1 MGFAR
6 AQPILQTLVDEL
18 VEVGQVPAAIDFSR
32 REQSATRELH
42 FPPCARK
49 ALIQQGLGMTE
60 KPQPGAPALEKGLD
74 LLEALAG
81 AARGM
86 SQKQLAERV
95 GRSVSEIFR
104 MLVALERRGYVAR
117 DPATGEYTLTLKL
130 FRIAS
135 QFPPT
140 ERLLKAALPVME
152 QLASRVQLSCH
163 LTVLHREQFMVI
175 ARIEPEWLMGWSVK
189 VGAVFP
195 LTQQYA
201 SAKVLA
207 AFQLEG
213 RRQELAQ
220 VIATNDRISIKKA
233 LAALDRISAEGGNFS
248 NDDGY
253 TRILAYSCP
262 IIEVSGRAVAAMTVP
277 LVRQDQIP
285 ATEASTIAAELRSA
299 ARIVSEKIGGVS

>member
-1 MGFAR
+1 MN
-6 AQPILQTLVDEL
+6 P
-18 VEVGQVPAAIDFSR
+18 
-32 REQSATRELH
+32 
-42 FPPCARK
+42 
-49 ALIQQGLGMTE
+49 E
-60 KPQPGAPALEKGLD
+60 KLQPGAPALEKGLD

-81 AARGM
+81 ASRGL

-95 GRSVSEIFR
+95 GRSVGEIFR
-104 MLVALERRGYVAR
+104 MLVALERRGYVTR
-117 DPATGEYTLTLKL
+117 DPATAEYTLTLQL

-140 ERLLKAALPVME
+140 ERLLQAALPVME
-152 QLASRVQLSCH
+152 QLAARVQLSCH
-163 LTVLHREQFMVI
+163 LTVLHGEQFMVI

-220 VIATNDRISIKKA
+220 VIAAHDRISGKKA
-233 LAALDRISAEGGNFS
+233 IAALDRISSEGGNFS

-262 IIEVSGRAVAAMTVP
+262 IVDASGRAVAALTMP
-277 LVRQDQIP
+277 MVREEKIAAQ
-285 ATEASTIAAELRSA
+285 EAATIAGALRSA
-299 ARIVSEKIGGVS
+299 AKAISEKI

>member
-1 MGFAR
+1 MFTSRAGSFAR
-6 AQPILQTLVDEL
+6 AS
-18 VEVGQVPAAIDFSR
+18 G
-32 REQSATRELH
+32 SATSTTIVENIAQGFFEH
-42 FPPCARK
+42 MKK
-49 ALIQQGLGMTE
+49 AKKAKKAAT
-60 KPQPGAPALEKGLD
+60 QPGAPALEKGLD
-74 LLEALAG
+74 LLEALASESSG
-81 AARGM
+81 L

-95 GRSVSEIFR
+95 GRSVGEIFR
-104 MLVALERRGYVAR
+104 MLGALERRGYVTR
-117 DPATGEYTLTLKL
+117 DPSTAEYTLTLKL

-140 ERLLKAALPVME
+140 ERLLQAALPVME
-152 QLASRVQLSCH
+152 QLAGRVQLSCH
-163 LTVLHREQFMVI
+163 LAVLHGEQFMVI

-213 RRQELAQ
+213 RRNELAE
-220 VIATNDRISIKKA
+220 VIAAHDHVSGRKA
-233 LAALDRISAEGGNFS
+233 LAALDRISSEGGNFS

-262 IIEVSGRAVAAMTVP
+262 IIEASGRAVAALTVP
-277 LVRQDQIP
+277 LVRQDKIP
-285 ATEASTIAAELRSA
+285 AAEAVHIAAELRKA
-299 ARIVSEKIGGVS
+299 TKLVSEKIGGST